1 MPRRMYDSVTS
12 RDIPVGVQMVA
23 GYVDGRY
30 AWTAADW
37 GRHAKSRPVRI
48 TVTGQS
54 LTAHVIDIENGAA
67 TMAMAIAWAKR
78 KLAAKQI
85 PNFYLSASRLPELYA
100 ALRAAGLPPY
110 SGHGVWVAKWD
121 QVYGQ
126 YAGAVAKQYD
136 HPPHSG
142 GHYDLSWVAD
152 YWPGVD
158 PAPAPSPTPAPVPAP
173 VPLPVPAPV
182 PAPGPEPAP
191 PPPDPSTPPAA
202 QRSFWELLAY
212 VLGRG
217 VPRLLHDVA
226 DQIRHLRDV

>member
-85 PNFYLSASRLPELYA
+85 PIIEGPVTRTGATSRIRSVYVRDPDSNLIEVSEL
-100 ALRAAGLPPY
+100 
-110 SGHGVWVAKWD
+110 
-121 QVYGQ
+121 
-126 YAGAVAKQYD
+126 
-136 HPPHSG
+136 
-142 GHYDLSWVAD
+142 
-152 YWPGVD
+152 
-158 PAPAPSPTPAPVPAP
+158 VP
-173 VPLPVPAPV
+173 
-182 PAPGPEPAP
+182 
-191 PPPDPSTPPAA
+191 
-202 QRSFWELLAY
+202 
-212 VLGRG
+212 
-217 VPRLLHDVA
+217 
-226 DQIRHLRDV
+226 